1 MACQVLRCASAR
13 TSAPARPGTPS
24 AAVPAAFALCGRHRA
39 AIDRGAPWT
48 VHTPTSLLVG
58 ADALYELPRV
68 VKRLRAAVADTV
80 QLVDGR
86 RRPLVQLDLTIGLE
100 GTDDHDRDLQLVLP
114 AHAARA
120 LGEALPQL
128 ADEAERGR

>member
-1 MACQVLRCASAR
+1 MPCQVLRCGSAR
-13 TSAPARPGTPS
+13 TSAARPGTPS
-24 AAVPAAFALCGRHRA
+24 AAVPATFALCGRHRA

-48 VHTPTSLLVG
+48 VHAPGSLLVG
-58 ADALYELPRV
+58 ADALYDLPRV
-68 VKRLRAAVADTV
+68 VKKLRAAVADTV

-100 GTDDHDRDLQLVLP
+100 GTGDHDRDLQLVLP

-128 ADEAERGR
+128 ADDAERP